1 MLNEGKRTYSYMLS
15 GVEPGLTASG
25 FPFHDS
31 DGDRMKCNFA
41 QVTVHYSNK
50 NDADAVA
57 VVYAE
62 PSGSGHTSKSI
73 VDNITIAEEYNT
85 TEAVAGNVSGTCGA
99 VLLAA
104 DKSPRDTHI
113 FKADN
118 GALIDSVN
126 LHVHE
131 DYSTKGTIN
140 IVITYGNITP
150 FNTLRQDRYDRGA

>member
-1 MLNEGKRTYSYMLS
+1 MLHEGKRTYSYMLS
-15 GVEPGLTASG
+15 SVESGTTASG

-31 DGDRMKCNFA
+31 NGDRMNCNFA
-41 QVTVHYSNK
+41 QVTVHYTNK
-50 NDADAVA
+50 NDAGAVA
-57 VVYAE
+57 IVYAE
-62 PSGSGHTSKSI
+62 PSGSGHTSKSM

-99 VLLAA
+99 VLLAGVNC
-104 DKSPRDTHI
+104 PRDTHI

-140 IVITYGNITP
+140 IIITYGNVTP
-150 FNTLRQDRYDRGA
+150 FNIIRQNRYDKGI